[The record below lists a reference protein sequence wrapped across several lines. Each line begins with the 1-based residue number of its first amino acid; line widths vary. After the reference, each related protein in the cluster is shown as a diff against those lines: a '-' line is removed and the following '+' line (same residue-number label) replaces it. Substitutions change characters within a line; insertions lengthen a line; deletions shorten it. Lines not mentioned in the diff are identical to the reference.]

1 MLLDTNI
8 RHNICSK

>member
-1 MLLDTNI
+1 MLLHTII

>member
-1 MLLDTNI
+1 MLLDTII